1 MPSTTI
7 VKRDVVT
14 QKMSVLKNCRGFMH
28 HFKPSPPSTSCL
40 HHCNVMLITHI
51 VFVLPAQDICTY
63 SRVQVVVGG
72 FDEYKK
78 GAHHSLNG
86 YMYTLRV
93 KAA

>member
-14 QKMSVLKNCRGFMH
+14 QKMSVLKTAGASCTISNLA
-28 HFKPSPPSTSCL
+28 PPSTSCL
-40 HHCNVMLITHI
+40 HHCKVMLITHI
-51 VFVLPAQDICTY
+51 VFVLPAQDICTC
-63 SRVQVVVGG
+63 SRVQVVIGG